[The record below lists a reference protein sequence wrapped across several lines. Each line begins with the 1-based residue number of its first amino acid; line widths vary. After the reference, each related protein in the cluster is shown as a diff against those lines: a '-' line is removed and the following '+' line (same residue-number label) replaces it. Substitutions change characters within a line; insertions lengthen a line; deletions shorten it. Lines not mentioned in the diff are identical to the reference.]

1 MRCISR
7 FLLACI
13 LACLPHGRA
22 QDAGNPTSSEAVDQ
36 SNSPL
41 RPLIERFTH
50 DRADLTRYYNIH
62 AAQDRRERF
71 RHFYREWEARL
82 AGLDFD
88 AMNQDGEIDYVL
100 FHNFLDHA
108 LKQLDFNARQD
119 ADSAPYV
126 PFAAIIIGLEESR
139 RNGHP
144 VDSQAS
150 AATLSQLQHQIEAL
164 QKDLAKPPSKTD
176 TASIQKQKI
185 DANRA
190 ADQVEL
196 LKQTLHHWYAFY
208 DNYDPLFTWWN
219 SESYH
224 RADSALDEY
233 GRFLRQKIAGVKAT
247 NSGPPK
253 PNEDGEAFNSHAVQ
267 AAAPGD
273 TSDIIGSPI
282 GRERLLEELSYE
294 MIPYTPEE
302 LIDVANRE
310 FAWCE
315 SEMRRAANEMG
326 FGDDWKKA
334 LEKVKNMYVEPGKQP
349 QLIRELEHEAEQ
361 FVDQHDLVTIPPLAR
376 ETWRMQMMSPERQLI
391 NPFFTGGDTI
401 SVSYPTAEMTYEQKM
416 MSMRGNNIPFA
427 RATVFH
433 ELIPGHELQL
443 FMADRYHAY
452 RRDLGSTPFT
462 IEGWSLYWEL
472 LFWDMKFQKTPEDR
486 VGALFWRMHRCA
498 RIIFSLSFHL
508 GKMTPDEC
516 VNFLVERVGHE
527 RENAIAEVRRSVAGQ
542 DEPLYQAAYLLGG
555 MQLYSLHTA
564 LVGSGKMTNRQFND
578 AVLRENMM
586 PIELIRASLTGQKLN
601 REYTTSWKFLAT
613 GPIPGV
619 K

>member
-1 MRCISR
+1 MRSVSR
-7 FLLACI
+7 FLLTCT
-13 LACLPHGRA
+13 LACLPLLYA
-22 QDAGNPTSSEAVDQ
+22 QSEQPSSESVDQ
-36 SNSPL
+36 SNSPM
-41 RPLIERFTH
+41 RPFIETFAR
-50 DRADLTRYYNIH
+50 DRADLSRYYDVR

-71 RHFYREWEARL
+71 RHFYQDWEAGM
-82 AGLDFD
+82 ASMNFD
-88 AMNQDGEIDYVL
+88 AMNEDGQVDYIL

-108 LKQLDFNARQD
+108 LKQLDFEARQE
-119 ADSAPYV
+119 ADSASYV
-126 PFAAIIIGLEESR
+126 PFAATIIGLEESR

-150 AATLSQLQHQIEAL
+150 AAALSQLQHQIEAL
-164 QKDLAKPPSKTD
+164 EKEVAKPPSKTD
-176 TASIQKQKI
+176 SAAIQKRRI

-190 ADQVEL
+190 ADEVER
-196 LKQTLHHWYAFY
+196 LKQTLHRWYVFY
-208 DNYDPLFTWWN
+208 DNYDPVFTWWN
-219 SESYH
+219 SESYR
-224 RADSALDEY
+224 RADAALDEY
-233 GRFLRQKIAGVKAT
+233 GRFLRQKIAGVK
-247 NSGPPK
+247 PK
-253 PNEDGEAFNSHAVQ
+253 NAGNPAKNQSGEAFNAHAVQ
-267 AAAPGD
+267 EATPGD

-282 GRERLLEELSYE
+282 GRERLLEELDYE

-302 LIDVANRE
+302 LIDVAHRE

-315 SEMRRAANEMG
+315 NEMRRASREMG

-349 QLIRELEHEAEQ
+349 QMIRELEHEAEV
-361 FVDQHDLVTIPPLAR
+361 FVDQHNLVTIPPLAR

-401 SVSYPTAEMTYEQKM
+401 SVSYPTEEMTYEQKM

-452 RRDLGSTPFT
+452 RRSLGSTPFA

-472 LFWDMKFQKTPEDR
+472 LFWDMRFQKTPEDR

-498 RIIFSLSFHL
+498 RIIFSLNFHL

-516 VNFLVERVGHE
+516 VNFLVDRVGHE
-527 RENAIAEVRRSVAGQ
+527 RENAIAEVRRSVAGE
-542 DEPLYQAAYLLGG
+542 DGPLYQASYLLGG
-555 MQLYSLHTA
+555 MQLYSLHAA
-564 LVGSGKMTNRQFND
+564 LVGTGKMTNRQFND
-578 AVLRENMM
+578 AVLRENLM
-586 PIELIRASLTGQKLN
+586 PIELIRASLTHQKLSRDYKTN
-601 REYTTSWKFLAT
+601 WKFLAT
-613 GPIPGV
+613 GQIPGA